1 MLRSC
6 LAAIAFC
13 LPLAAGPTAA
23 ELSREFHQ
31 LSLDPGECY
40 HITELNFSRQDLKV
54 YLTSGYLIFARPIH
68 GVRTGAI
75 FATETEGGDA
85 EVMLLPPLRSER
97 LSLASFTES
106 PNLNEHFKAALLLF
120 TDDTAAELEHM
131 VHASSAS
138 KKNAEVGHLLADTW
152 SSVLRNLSTSF
163 ETRLVQD
170 LLGADRATG
179 LFYMAITGTRVGN
192 FDVVYDPRSRDQI
205 VAGQLTQR
213 DGNSW
218 FDVWTSFPARS
229 SRNGELRE
237 EPPYALENFRIEATL
252 QPDLTLAAVTRATLV
267 PRPALGRGIPFF
279 ISRRMAITA
288 VSIDG
293 QPAEIFRPDSL
304 RSNLIRADDNDVFL
318 VVPSAPLAPGPH
330 QIEFHHEGA
339 VIRDAGG
346 RVYYVFSRGNWYPR
360 FGVEFAKYDL
370 TFHYPKE
377 LGLVAT
383 GEVVEDRTEGD
394 TRITHRTTPSPVRF
408 VGFNLGDY
416 HSIGITRDNFRV
428 DVYANR
434 RLETALQQK
443 RAVDPIPEIPG
454 SRPRRRPDL
463 ALSES
468 VPVPINPA
476 ARLQQI
482 AEDVSSA
489 VEFMTAQFGTPP
501 IRNLSVT
508 PIPGAFGQGFPGLV
522 YLSTLAYLDP
532 EERPAAMRDRMQK
545 MFFSDVL
552 QAHEIAHQWWGNL
565 VIPAGYQDEWL
576 MESLS
581 NYSALLFL
589 EKNRGPRAVDTV
601 LEQYRAHLLT
611 KVEGRTIE
619 SIGPITWGY
628 RLQSAQ
634 SPGAWRA
641 IIYEKGTW
649 IIHMLRRR
657 LGDERFAALLKDL
670 CARYRF
676 RPLSTEQFREAAS
689 QFAPPKSPDASLES
703 FFDTW
708 VYGTGIPSV
717 RLASSIRAL
726 KVTGTLALTGVDED
740 FTALVPVEIQT
751 GRKKNVYWL
760 SAAAEP
766 VPFTLTLPERPLH
779 VALRPADSLIVAP
792 R

>member
-1 MLRSC
+1 VLRSC
-6 LAAIAFC
+6 LVALTLC

-23 ELSREFHQ
+23 ELSRDFHQ
-31 LSLDPGECY
+31 LSLDPDECY
-40 HITELNFSRQDLKV
+40 HITELNFSRQDLKIF
-54 YLTSGYLIFARPIH
+54 LTSGYLIFARPIN

-120 TDDTAAELEHM
+120 TDDTAAELERM
-131 VHASSAS
+131 VHAAGAS
-138 KKNAEVGHLLADTW
+138 KKNADVGHLLADTW
-152 SSVLRNLSTSF
+152 SGVLRNLSTSF

-170 LLGADRATG
+170 LMGTDRATG
-179 LFYMAITGTRVGN
+179 LFYMAITGSRFGN
-192 FDVVYDPRSRDQI
+192 FDVVYDPRARDQI
-205 VAGQLTQR
+205 VTGQLTQR
-213 DGNSW
+213 DNNSW
-218 FDVWTSFPARS
+218 FNVWTSFPARS
-229 SRNGELRE
+229 SRNGDPHDEA
-237 EPPYALENFRIEATL
+237 PYVLENFRIDAAL
-252 QPDLTLAAVTRATLV
+252 QPDLTLSAVTRVTLT
-267 PRPALGRGIPFF
+267 PRPGLSRGIPFF
-279 ISRRMAITA
+279 ISRRMRVTA

-293 QPAEIFRPDSL
+293 QPAEIFRPESL

-318 VVPSAPLAPGPH
+318 AVPSEALTPGPH
-330 QIEFHHEGA
+330 QVEFHHEGA

-346 RVYYVFSRGNWYPR
+346 HVYYVFSRGNWYPR
-360 FGVEFAKYDL
+360 FGVEFAKYDI
-370 TFHYPKE
+370 TFHYPKD

-394 TRITHRTTPSPVRF
+394 SRITRRTTPAPVRF
-408 VGFNLGDY
+408 VGFNLGEY
-416 HSIGITRDNFRV
+416 HSTGITRDNFRV

-443 RAVDPIPEIPG
+443 RVVADPLPEIPG
-454 SRPRRRPDL
+454 SRRRRSDIGVN
-463 ALSES
+463 ES
-468 VPVPINPA
+468 AVVPVNPA
-476 ARLQQI
+476 ARLQEI

-489 VEFMTAQFGTPP
+489 VEFMTAQFGAPP

-532 EERPAAMRDRMQK
+532 AERPASMRDKMQQ

-565 VIPAGYQDEWL
+565 VVPAGYQDEWL
-576 MESLS
+576 MEALS

-601 LEQYRAHLLT
+601 LDQYRNHLLT

-628 RLQSAQ
+628 RLQSAHI
-634 SPGAWRA
+634 PDARRA
-641 IIYEKGTW
+641 IVYEKGTW

-657 LGDERFAALLKDL
+657 LGDERFTALLKDI

-676 RPLSTEQFREAAS
+676 RPLSTEQFREALH
-689 QFAPPKSPDASLES
+689 QFAPPKSPDSSFEG

-717 RLASSIRAL
+717 RLTSSIRAL
-726 KVTGTLALTGVDED
+726 KVTGSVALSGVDED
-740 FTALVPVEIQT
+740 FATLVPVEIQT
-751 GRKKNVYWL
+751 GKKKTLYWL

-766 VPFTLTLPERPLH
+766 VPFTVTLPERPLH
-779 VALRPADSLIVAP
+779 VSLRAADTLIVTP